1 MKERRNTRQ
10 RALILETVQKH
21 RDHPSAEQIYLEVR
35 AVSPKIS
42 RGTVY
47 RNLKLLSETGG
58 ILHMEMPDADRF
70 DWRNDRHYHLRC
82 TGCGRVIDVPIGYR
96 EDLDHAL
103 AEQTGY
109 LMVFHHT
116 TFEGLCPA
124 CRESREQEN
133 QTTGENVQSGSGE
146 QEREGIEK

>member
-1 MKERRNTRQ
+1 MKQRRNTRQ

-21 RDHPSAEQIYLEVR
+21 RDHPSAEQIYTEVR
-35 AVSPKIS
+35 AISPRIS

-47 RNLKLLSETGG
+47 RNLKLLNETGS
-58 ILHMEMPDADRF
+58 IRHMEMPDADRF

-82 TGCGRVIDVPIGYR
+82 TGCGRVIDVSIDYQEG
-96 EDLDHAL
+96 LDQDL
-103 AEQTGY
+103 AEKTGY

-133 QTTGENVQSGSGE
+133 QTTGGERSGGVW
-146 QEREGIEK
+146 

>member
-1 MKERRNTRQ
+1 MKERRNTKQ
-10 RALILETVQKH
+10 RALILQTVKKH
-21 RDHPSAEQIYLEVR
+21 CDHPSAEQIYMEVR

-47 RNLKLLSETGG
+47 RNLNLLSETGG
-58 ILHMEMPDADRF
+58 IRHLEMPDADRF
-70 DWRNDRHYHLRC
+70 DWREDRHYHLCC
-82 TGCGRVIDVPIGYR
+82 TGCGRVIDVPIGYL
-96 EDLDHAL
+96 EDLDQAL

-109 LMVFHHT
+109 LMVYHHT

-124 CRESREQEN
+124 CREREEQEN
-133 QTTGENVQSGSGE
+133 QITGQAVQAGSGE

>member
-21 RDHPSAEQIYLEVR
+21 RDHPSAEQIYTEVR
-35 AVSPKIS
+35 AISPRIS

-47 RNLKLLSETGG
+47 RNLKLLNETGS
-58 ILHMEMPDADRF
+58 IRHMEMPDADRF

-82 TGCGRVIDVPIGYR
+82 TGCGRVIDVPIDYQEG
-96 EDLDHAL
+96 LDQDL
-103 AEQTGY
+103 AEKTGY

-133 QTTGENVQSGSGE
+133 QTTGGERSGGVW
-146 QEREGIEK
+146 

>member
-21 RDHPSAEQIYLEVR
+21 RDHPSAEQIYTEVR
-35 AVSPKIS
+35 AISPRIS

-47 RNLKLLSETGG
+47 RNLKLLNETGS
-58 ILHMEMPDADRF
+58 IRHMEMPDADRF

-82 TGCGRVIDVPIGYR
+82 TGCGRVIDVSIDYQEG
-96 EDLDHAL
+96 LDQDL
-103 AEQTGY
+103 AEKTGY

-133 QTTGENVQSGSGE
+133 QTTGGERSGGVW
-146 QEREGIEK
+146 

>member
-21 RDHPSAEQIYLEVR
+21 RDHPSAEQIYTEVR
-35 AVSPKIS
+35 AISPRIS

-47 RNLKLLSETGG
+47 RNLKLLNETGS
-58 ILHMEMPDADRF
+58 IRHMEMPDADRF

-82 TGCGRVIDVPIGYR
+82 TGCGRVIDVSIDYQEG
-96 EDLDHAL
+96 LDQDL

-133 QTTGENVQSGSGE
+133 QTTGGERSGGVW
-146 QEREGIEK
+146 

>member
-21 RDHPSAEQIYLEVR
+21 RDHPSAEQIYTEVR
-35 AVSPKIS
+35 AISPRIS

-47 RNLKLLSETGG
+47 RNLKLLNETGS
-58 ILHMEMPDADRF
+58 IRHMEMPDADRF

-82 TGCGRVIDVPIGYR
+82 TGCGRVIDVSIDYQEG
-96 EDLDHAL
+96 LDQDL
-103 AEQTGY
+103 AEKTGY
-109 LMVFHHT
+109 LVVFHHT

-124 CRESREQEN
+124 CRESGEQEN
-133 QTTGENVQSGSGE
+133 QTAGENVQVGSGE

>member
-21 RDHPSAEQIYLEVR
+21 RDHPSAEQIYTEVR
-35 AVSPKIS
+35 AVSPRIS

-47 RNLKLLSETGG
+47 RNLKLLSETGS
-58 ILHMEMPDADRF
+58 ILHMEMPDADLF

-82 TGCGRVIDVPIGYR
+82 TGCGRVIDVPIDYQEG
-96 EDLDHAL
+96 LDQDL
-103 AEQTGY
+103 AEKTGY

-133 QTTGENVQSGSGE
+133 QTTGGERSGGVW
-146 QEREGIEK
+146 

>member
-1 MKERRNTRQ
+1 MLRTWELKPQ
-10 RALILETVQKH
+10 A
-21 RDHPSAEQIYLEVR
+21 VR
-35 AVSPKIS
+35 AVFSRMACWSTSPNSAVSPRIS

-96 EDLDHAL
+96 EDLDQAL

-124 CRESREQEN
+124 CRESGEQKN
-133 QTTGENVQSGSGE
+133 QTTGENVQSGSSE

>member
-21 RDHPSAEQIYLEVR
+21 RDHPSAEQIYTEVR
-35 AVSPKIS
+35 AISPRIS

-47 RNLKLLSETGG
+47 RNLKLLNETGS
-58 ILHMEMPDADRF
+58 IRHMEMPDADRF
-70 DWRNDRHYHLRC
+70 DWRNDRHYHLRG
-82 TGCGRVIDVPIGYR
+82 TGCGRVIDVSIDYQEG
-96 EDLDHAL
+96 LDQDL
-103 AEQTGY
+103 AEKTGY

-124 CRESREQEN
+124 CQESREQEN
-133 QTTGENVQSGSGE
+133 QTTGGERSGGVW
-146 QEREGIEK
+146 

>member
-21 RDHPSAEQIYLEVR
+21 RDHPSAEQIYTEVR
-35 AVSPKIS
+35 AISPRIS

-47 RNLKLLSETGG
+47 RNLKLLNETGS
-58 ILHMEMPDADRF
+58 IRHMEMPDADRF

-82 TGCGRVIDVPIGYR
+82 TGCGRVIDVPIDYQEG
-96 EDLDHAL
+96 LDQDL

-109 LMVFHHT
+109 LIIFHHT

-133 QTTGENVQSGSGE
+133 QTTGRERSGGVW
-146 QEREGIEK
+146 

>member
-21 RDHPSAEQIYLEVR
+21 RDHPSAEQIYTEVR
-35 AVSPKIS
+35 AISPRIS

-47 RNLKLLSETGG
+47 RNLNLLSETGS
-58 ILHMEMPDADRF
+58 IRHMEMPDADRF

-82 TGCGRVIDVPIGYR
+82 TGCGRVIDVPIDYQEG
-96 EDLDHAL
+96 LDQAL

-116 TFEGLCPA
+116 AFEGLCPDCA
-124 CRESREQEN
+124 EHRGQEN
-133 QTTGENVQSGSGE
+133 QIAQENGEEKPGE
-146 QEREGIEK
+146 PQKERIEE